1 MFYIGIDVSKA
12 KLDCS
17 LLTDVTNNKRKS
29 KAVINSTTGI
39 SDLLIWTNKQKVPND
54 QLHAVLE
61 GTGVY
66 HEQAAQALYDAG
78 VQVSIVN
85 PAQVRNFTFGLGI
98 RNKTDDMDSFV
109 LARYG
114 LLVQPKKWNPPS
126 QEARILQALLK
137 RREAISQDLQ
147 RENNRLEKADSTDTP
162 TVCRKS
168 ITDSI
173 QFLKEQLLKIQQDID
188 NHTDSHANF
197 KEDLELLQSIP
208 AVGPQ
213 VSNHLLA
220 IVHNHHFEN
229 ADKLTAY
236 LGLVPVQR
244 QSGSSIL
251 GRSCISKAG
260 PTHIRAILYMAAIS
274 ATRYNPHVKS
284 LYLRLLE
291 RGKSKRSALC
301 AAMKKLV
308 QLCFGVLKTRQPY
321 QENYALVS

>member
-17 LLTDVTNNKRKS
+17 LLMDVTNNKRKS
-29 KAVINSTTGI
+29 KVVINSKTGI
-39 SDLLIWTNKQKVPND
+39 ADLLVWTNKQHVKND
-54 QLHAVLE
+54 ELHAILE

-66 HEQAAQALYDAG
+66 HEQAAQTLHDAG
-78 VQVSIVN
+78 VLVSIVN
-85 PAQVRNFTFGLGI
+85 PAQVRSFAFGLAI

-114 LLVQPKKWNPPS
+114 VLVQPKLWIPPS
-126 QEARILQALLK
+126 QEARTLQALLK
-137 RREAISQDLQ
+137 RREAIAQDLI

-162 TVCRKS
+162 TIIRQS

-173 QFLKEQLLKIQQDID
+173 EFLKIQLAKIKQDID
-188 NHTDSHANF
+188 DHTNNHTNF

-220 IVHNHHFEN
+220 IVHNHHFED

-244 QSGSSIL
+244 QSGSSIF
-251 GRSCISKAG
+251 GRSRISKAG
-260 PTHIRAILYMAAIS
+260 PPQIRAILYMAAIT
-274 ATRYNPHVKS
+274 ATRYNPHIKA

-301 AAMKKLV
+301 AAMRKLV

-321 QENYALVS
+321 QENYAYVS

>member
-17 LLTDVTNNKRKS
+17 LLMDVTNNKRKS
-29 KAVINSTTGI
+29 KVVINSTTGI
-39 SDLLIWTNKQKVPND
+39 SDLLAWTNKQHAPND
-54 QLHAVLE
+54 ELHAILE

-66 HEQAAQALYDAG
+66 HEQATQALHDAG
-78 VQVSIVN
+78 VRVSIVN
-85 PAQVRNFTFGLGI
+85 PAQVRNFAFGLAI

-114 LLVQPKKWNPPS
+114 ALVQPKIWIPPS
-126 QEARILQALLK
+126 KEARTLQALLK
-137 RREAISQDLQ
+137 RREAIAQDLI

-162 TVCRKS
+162 IIIRQS
-168 ITDSI
+168 ITDPI
-173 QFLKEQLLKIQQDID
+173 EFLKIQLTKIKQDID
-188 NHTDSHANF
+188 DHTNNHTNL

-220 IVHNHHFEN
+220 VIHNHDFDTSE
-229 ADKLTAY
+229 KLTAY

-244 QSGSSIL
+244 QSGSSIS
-251 GRSCISKAG
+251 GRTHISKAG
-260 PTHIRAILYMAAIS
+260 LPHIRAILFMAAIT
-274 ATRYNPHVKS
+274 ATRYNPHIKA

-301 AAMKKLV
+301 AAMRKLV
-308 QLCFGVLKTRQPY
+308 QLCFGVIKTRQSY
-321 QENYALVS
+321 QENYAHIS

>member
-17 LLTDVTNNKRKS
+17 LLTDVANSKRKS
-29 KAVINSTTGI
+29 KVIANSTTGI
-39 SDLLIWTNKQKVPND
+39 ADLLVWTNKQKVPND
-54 QLHAVLE
+54 QLHAILE

-66 HEQAAQALYDAG
+66 HEQAAQALNDAG
-78 VQVSIVN
+78 VRVSIVN
-85 PAQVRNFTFGLGI
+85 PAQVRSFAFGLAI
-98 RNKTDDMDSFV
+98 RHKTDDMDSLV

-114 LLVQPKKWNPPS
+114 ALVQPEIWIPPC
-126 QEARILQALLK
+126 QEARTLQALLK
-137 RREAISQDLQ
+137 RREAIAQDLI
-147 RENNRLEKADSTDTP
+147 RENNRLEKANSTDTP
-162 TVCRKS
+162 LS
-168 ITDSI
+168 IQQSLKDSI
-173 QFLKEQLLKIQQDID
+173 QFLKQQLIKIQQDID
-188 NHTDSHANF
+188 NHTNNHASF

-208 AVGPQ
+208 SVGPQ

-251 GRSCISKAG
+251 GRSHISKAG
-260 PTHIRAILYMAAIS
+260 PPQMRAILYMAAIS
-274 ATRYNPHVKS
+274 ATRYNPNVKA

-301 AAMKKLV
+301 AAMRKLV

-321 QENYALVS
+321 QENYAQVC

>member
-17 LLTDVTNNKRKS
+17 LLMDVTNNKRKS
-29 KAVINSTTGI
+29 KVVINSKTGI
-39 SDLLIWTNKQKVPND
+39 SDLLVWTNKQHVPND
-54 QLHAVLE
+54 KLHAILE

-66 HEQAAQALYDAG
+66 HEQAAQALHDAG
-78 VQVSIVN
+78 VLVSIVN
-85 PAQVRNFTFGLGI
+85 PAQVRSFAFGLAI

-114 LLVQPKKWNPPS
+114 ALVQPQIWIPPT
-126 QEARILQALLK
+126 QEARTLQALLK

-162 TVCRKS
+162 PLIRKS

-173 QFLKEQLLKIQQDID
+173 EFLEIQLTKIQKDID
-188 NHTDSHANF
+188 DHTNSHINF
-197 KEDLELLQSIP
+197 KEDLQLLKSIP

-220 IVHNHHFEN
+220 IVHNHHFED

-251 GRSCISKAG
+251 GRSCISKAS
-260 PTHIRAILYMAAIS
+260 PPHMRAILYMAAIS
-274 ATRYNPHVKS
+274 ATRYNPHVKA

-321 QENYALVS
+321 KENYAHVS

>member
-17 LLTDVTNNKRKS
+17 LLMDVINNKRKA
-29 KAVINSTTGI
+29 KVVINSKIGI
-39 SDLLIWTNKQKVPND
+39 SDLLAWTNKQHVQNSE
-54 QLHAVLE
+54 LHAILE

-66 HEQAAQALYDAG
+66 HEQAAQALHDAG
-78 VQVSIVN
+78 VLVSIVN
-85 PAQVRNFTFGLGI
+85 PAQVRNFAFGLAI

-114 LLVQPKKWNPPS
+114 VLVQPKVWIPPS
-126 QEARILQALLK
+126 QEARTLQALLK
-137 RREAISQDLQ
+137 RREAIAQDLL

-162 TVCRKS
+162 TLIRQS
-168 ITDSI
+168 ITESI
-173 QFLKEQLLKIQQDID
+173 DFIKSQLTKIQNDLD
-188 NHTDSHANF
+188 EHTDSNTNF
-197 KEDLELLQSIP
+197 KEDLKLLKSIP

-220 IVHNHHFEN
+220 VIHNHDFDTSE
-229 ADKLTAY
+229 KLTAY

-251 GRSCISKAG
+251 GRSRISKAG
-260 PTHIRAILYMAAIS
+260 PPQIRAILYMAAIT
-274 ATRYNPHVKS
+274 ATRYNPHIKA

-301 AAMKKLV
+301 AAMRKLV

-321 QENYALVS
+321 EENYAHVS

>member
-17 LLTDVTNNKRKS
+17 LLTDATNNKRKS
-29 KAVINSTTGI
+29 KVVINSTTGI
-39 SDLLIWTNKQKVPND
+39 SDLLVWTNKQLVQND
-54 QLHAVLE
+54 QLHAILE

-66 HEQAAQALYDAG
+66 HEQAAQALHNAG
-78 VQVSIVN
+78 VLVSIVN
-85 PAQVRNFTFGLGI
+85 PAQVRSFAFGLAI

-114 LLVQPKKWNPPS
+114 ALLKPQIWIPPT
-126 QEARILQALLK
+126 QEARTLQALLK
-137 RREAISQDLQ
+137 RREAISHDLL
-147 RENNRLEKADSTDTP
+147 REKNRLEKADSTDTP
-162 TVCRKS
+162 TMCRKS

-173 QFLKEQLLKIQQDID
+173 EFLKEQLAKIQTDID
-188 NHTDSHANF
+188 DHTNSHTNF
-197 KEDLELLQSIP
+197 KADLELLQSIP

-260 PTHIRAILYMAAIS
+260 PPHMRAILYMAAVSGI
-274 ATRYNPHVKS
+274 RYNPHVKA

-321 QENYALVS
+321 QENYAHVS

>member
-17 LLTDVTNNKRKS
+17 LLTDVANTKRKFKVVVNS
-29 KAVINSTTGI
+29 KIGI
-39 SDLLIWTNKQKVPND
+39 SDLLVWTKKQHVEND
-54 QLHAVLE
+54 QLHAILD

-66 HEQAAQALYDAG
+66 HEQAAQALHDAG
-78 VQVSIVN
+78 VHVSIVN
-85 PAQVRNFTFGLGI
+85 PAQVRNFAFGLAI
-98 RNKTDDMDSFV
+98 HHKTDDMDSFV

-114 LLVQPKKWNPPS
+114 ALVQPEIWIPPS
-126 QEARILQALLK
+126 QEARTLQALLK
-137 RREAISQDLQ
+137 RREAISQGLV
-147 RENNRLEKADSTDTP
+147 RENNRLEKANSTDTP
-162 TVCRKS
+162 LS
-168 ITDSI
+168 IQQSLKDSI
-173 QFLKEQLLKIQQDID
+173 QFLKQQLAKIQQDID
-188 NHTDSHANF
+188 SHTDSHSNF

-208 AVGPQ
+208 AVGSQ

-220 IVHNHHFEN
+220 VVHNHRFDD

-236 LGLVPVQR
+236 LGLIPVQR

-251 GRSCISKAG
+251 GRFHISKAG
-260 PTHIRAILYMAAIS
+260 PPQIRAILYMAAIS
-274 ATRYNPHVKS
+274 ATRYNPHVKA

-301 AAMKKLV
+301 AAMRKLV

-321 QENYALVS
+321 QENYAHIS

>member
-17 LLTDVTNNKRKS
+17 LLIDATNNKRKS
-29 KAVINSTTGI
+29 KVIVNSKTGI
-39 SDLLIWTNKQKVPND
+39 SDLLAWTNKQHVTND
-54 QLHAVLE
+54 QLHAILE

-66 HEQAAQALYDAG
+66 HEQAAQTLHDAG
-78 VQVSIVN
+78 VRVSIVN
-85 PAQVRNFTFGLGI
+85 PAQVRNFAFGLAI
-98 RNKTDDMDSFV
+98 RHKTDDMDSFV

-114 LLVQPKKWNPPS
+114 ALVQPEVWIPPS
-126 QEARILQALLK
+126 QEARTLQALLK
-137 RREAISQDLQ
+137 RREAIAQDLI
-147 RENNRLEKADSTDTP
+147 RENNRLEKANSTDTP
-162 TVCRKS
+162 LS
-168 ITDSI
+168 IQQSLKDSL
-173 QFLKEQLLKIQQDID
+173 QFLKEQLTKIQQDID
-188 NHTDSHANF
+188 NHTNSHTNF

-220 IVHNHHFEN
+220 VVHNHRFDD

-236 LGLVPVQR
+236 LGLIPVQR

-251 GRSCISKAG
+251 GRSHISKAG
-260 PTHIRAILYMAAIS
+260 PPQIRAILYMAAIS
-274 ATRYNPHVKS
+274 ATRYNPHVKA

-301 AAMKKLV
+301 AAMRKLV
-308 QLCFGVLKTRQPY
+308 QLCFGVLKTRLPY
-321 QENYALVS
+321 QENYAHIS

>member
-17 LLTDVTNNKRKS
+17 LLMDVTNNKRKS
-29 KAVINSTTGI
+29 KVVINSKTGI
-39 SDLLIWTNKQKVPND
+39 SDLLVWTNKQYVTND
-54 QLHAVLE
+54 ELHAILE

-66 HEQAAQALYDAG
+66 HEQAAQALHDAG
-78 VQVSIVN
+78 VRVSIVN
-85 PAQVRNFTFGLGI
+85 PAQVRNFAFGLAI

-114 LLVQPKKWNPPS
+114 ALVQPRIWIPPS
-126 QEARILQALLK
+126 QEARTLQALLK
-137 RREAISQDLQ
+137 RREAIAQDLI

-162 TVCRKS
+162 MLIRQS

-173 QFLKEQLLKIQQDID
+173 DFLKVQFDKIKKEID
-188 NHTDSHANF
+188 DHTNSHTNL
-197 KEDLELLQSIP
+197 KEDLKLLQSIP

-220 IVHNHHFEN
+220 VIHNHNFDT

-244 QSGSSIL
+244 QSGSSIS
-251 GRSCISKAG
+251 GRTHISKAG
-260 PTHIRAILYMAAIS
+260 PPYIRAILYMAAIT
-274 ATRYNPHVKS
+274 ATRYNPHIKA

-301 AAMKKLV
+301 AAMRKLV
-308 QLCFGVLKTRQPY
+308 QLCFGVLKTRQSY
-321 QENYALVS
+321 QENYAYVS

>member
-17 LLTDVTNNKRKS
+17 LLMDVTNNKRRS
-29 KAVINSTTGI
+29 KVVINSKTGI
-39 SDLLIWTNKQKVPND
+39 SDLLVWTNKQHATND

-66 HEQAAQALYDAG
+66 HEQAAQALHDVG
-78 VQVSIVN
+78 VRVSIVN
-85 PAQVRNFTFGLGI
+85 PAQVRNFAFGLAI

-114 LLVQPKKWNPPS
+114 ALVQPEIWIPPS
-126 QEARILQALLK
+126 QEARTLQALLK
-137 RREAISQDLQ
+137 RREAIAQDLI
-147 RENNRLEKADSTDTP
+147 RENNRLEKVDSTDTP
-162 TVCRKS
+162 SVCRQS
-168 ITDSI
+168 ITDSVE
-173 QFLKEQLLKIQQDID
+173 FLKAQLAKIQKNID
-188 NHTDSHANF
+188 DHTNSHTNF
-197 KEDLELLQSIP
+197 KEDLELLRSVP

-220 IVHNHHFEN
+220 IIHTHRFDD

-251 GRSCISKAG
+251 GRSHISKAG
-260 PTHIRAILYMAAIS
+260 PPQIRAILYMAAVS
-274 ATRYNPHVKS
+274 AIRYNPHIKA

-301 AAMKKLV
+301 AAMRKLV
-308 QLCFGVLKTRQPY
+308 QLCFGVLKTRQSY
-321 QENYALVS
+321 RENYAHVS

>member
-17 LLTDVTNNKRKS
+17 LLTDATNNKRKS
-29 KAVINSTTGI
+29 KVVVNSMTGI
-39 SDLLIWTNKQKVPND
+39 SDLLVWTNKQQVTNNE
-54 QLHAVLE
+54 LHAILE

-66 HEQAAQALYDAG
+66 HEQAAQALHDAG

-114 LLVQPKKWNPPS
+114 LLVQPKTWNPPS

-137 RREAISQDLQ
+137 RREAIAQDIK

-162 TVCRKS
+162 TMCRKS
-168 ITDSI
+168 IIDSI
-173 QFLKEQLLKIQQDID
+173 QFLKEQLIKIQKDID
-188 NHTDSHANF
+188 DHTNKHAKF

-260 PTHIRAILYMAAIS
+260 PPHMRAILYMASVSAI
-274 ATRYNPHVKS
+274 RFNPHIKA

-308 QLCFGVLKTRQPY
+308 QLCFGVLKTRQSY
-321 QENYALVS
+321 QENYAQVS

>member
-17 LLTDVTNNKRKS
+17 LLMDVTNNKRKS
-29 KAVINSTTGI
+29 KVVVNSKTGI
-39 SDLLIWTNKQKVPND
+39 ADLLVWTNKQHVTND
-54 QLHAVLE
+54 ELHAILE

-66 HEQAAQALYDAG
+66 HEQAVQALHDAG

-98 RNKTDDMDSFV
+98 RNKTDDMDSFM

-114 LLVQPKKWNPPS
+114 VLVQPALWIPPS
-126 QEARILQALLK
+126 QEARTLQALLK
-137 RREAISQDLQ
+137 RREAIAQDIQ
-147 RENNRLEKADSTDTP
+147 RENNRLEKVDSTDTP
-162 TVCRKS
+162 SFVRES
-168 ITDSI
+168 VMDSI
-173 QFLKEQLLKIQQDID
+173 QFLKLQLTKIQQQID
-188 NHTDSHANF
+188 DHTDSHSNL
-197 KEDLELLQSIP
+197 KNDLELLQSIP

-220 IVHNHHFEN
+220 IIHNHRFDTAE
-229 ADKLTAY
+229 KLTAY

-244 QSGSSIL
+244 QSGSSI
-251 GRSCISKAG
+251 SKQSHISKAG
-260 PTHIRAILYMAAIS
+260 PPQMRAILYMAAIV
-274 ATRYNPHVKS
+274 ATRHNPHIKA

-301 AAMKKLV
+301 AAMRKLV
-308 QLCFGVLKTRQPY
+308 QLCFGVLKNRQSY
-321 QENYALVS
+321 QPNYAIAS

>member
-17 LLTDVTNNKRKS
+17 LLMDVTNNKRKS
-29 KAVINSTTGI
+29 KVVINSTTGI
-39 SDLLIWTNKQKVPND
+39 FDLLNWTNKQHVPND
-54 QLHAVLE
+54 ELHAILE

-66 HEQAAQALYDAG
+66 HEQAAQALHDAG
-78 VQVSIVN
+78 VRVSIVN
-85 PAQVRNFTFGLGI
+85 PAQVRNFAFGLAI

-114 LLVQPKKWNPPS
+114 ALVEPKIWIPPS
-126 QEARILQALLK
+126 KEARTLQALLK
-137 RREAISQDLQ
+137 RREAIAQDLI
-147 RENNRLEKADSTDTP
+147 RENNRLEKADSTDTSIII
-162 TVCRKS
+162 RQS

-173 QFLKEQLLKIQQDID
+173 EFLKIQLTKIKQDID
-188 NHTDSHANF
+188 DHTNNHTNL

-220 IVHNHHFEN
+220 VIHNHYFDTSE
-229 ADKLTAY
+229 KLTAY

-244 QSGSSIL
+244 QSGSSISA
-251 GRSCISKAG
+251 RTHISKAG
-260 PTHIRAILYMAAIS
+260 PPHIRAILFMAAIT
-274 ATRYNPHVKS
+274 ATRYNSHIKA

-301 AAMKKLV
+301 AAMRKLV
-308 QLCFGVLKTRQPY
+308 QLCFGVLKTRQSY
-321 QENYALVS
+321 QENYAHIS

>member
-17 LLTDVTNNKRKS
+17 LLTDATNNKRKS
-29 KAVINSTTGI
+29 KVVINSTAGI
-39 SDLLIWTNKQKVPND
+39 SDLLAWTNKQHVTND
-54 QLHAVLE
+54 QLHAILE

-66 HEQAAQALYDAG
+66 HEQAAQALHDAG
-78 VQVSIVN
+78 VLVSIVN
-85 PAQVRNFTFGLGI
+85 PAQVRSFAFGLAI

-114 LLVQPKKWNPPS
+114 ALVQPQIWIPPTR
-126 QEARILQALLK
+126 EARMLQALLK
-137 RREAISQDLQ
+137 RREAISHDLL

-162 TVCRKS
+162 PLIRKS

-173 QFLKEQLLKIQQDID
+173 EFLEIQLTKIQKDID
-188 NHTDSHANF
+188 DHTNSHANF
-197 KEDLELLQSIP
+197 KEDLELLKSIP

-220 IVHNHHFEN
+220 IVHNHHFED

-260 PTHIRAILYMAAIS
+260 PPHMRAILYMAAIS
-274 ATRYNPHVKS
+274 ATRYNPHVKA

-308 QLCFGVLKTRQPY
+308 QLCFGVLKTRQFY
-321 QENYALVS
+321 QENYAQVS

>member
-17 LLTDVTNNKRKS
+17 LLMDVKNNKRKS
-29 KAVINSTTGI
+29 KVVINSKTGI
-39 SDLLIWTNKQKVPND
+39 SDLLVWTNKQHVNND
-54 QLHAVLE
+54 ELHAILE

-66 HEQAAQALYDAG
+66 HEQAAQALHDAG

-114 LLVQPKKWNPPS
+114 VLVQPPLWIPPS
-126 QEARILQALLK
+126 QEARTLQALLK
-137 RREAISQDLQ
+137 RREAIAQDIQ
-147 RENNRLEKADSTDTP
+147 RENNRLEKVDSTDTP
-162 TVCRKS
+162 SFVRES
-168 ITDSI
+168 VMDSI
-173 QFLKEQLLKIQQDID
+173 RFLKLQLTKIQQQID
-188 NHTDSHANF
+188 DHTDSHSNL
-197 KEDLELLQSIP
+197 KNDLELLQSIP

-220 IVHNHHFEN
+220 IIHNHRFDTAE
-229 ADKLTAY
+229 KLTAY

-244 QSGSSIL
+244 QSGSSI
-251 GRSCISKAG
+251 SKQSHISKAG
-260 PTHIRAILYMAAIS
+260 PPQMRAILYMAAIV
-274 ATRYNPHVKS
+274 ATRHNPHIKA

-301 AAMKKLV
+301 AAMRKLV
-308 QLCFGVLKTRQPY
+308 QLCFGVLKNRQSY
-321 QENYALVS
+321 QPNYAPAS